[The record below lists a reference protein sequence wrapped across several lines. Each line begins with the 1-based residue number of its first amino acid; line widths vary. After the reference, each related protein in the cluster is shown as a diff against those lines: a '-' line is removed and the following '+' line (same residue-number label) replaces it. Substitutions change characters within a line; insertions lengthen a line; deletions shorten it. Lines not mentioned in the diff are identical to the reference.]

1 MLSKRLTKEQN
12 DLENDAEIS
21 PYFKIKSINDK
32 LWEVILLGPE
42 DTPYQGGNFVVKID
56 IPERYP
62 FYPPNV
68 QFETKI
74 FHPNISSKGKICMDI
89 LKPGGWSPALT
100 ISKML
105 ISLVSLLSEP
115 NPDNP
120 LSAEAAHLYLNNYKF
135 YIQKVKLYIKLY
147 NYNYKA
153 SSFI

>member
-1 MLSKRLTKEQN
+1 MLSKRLAKEQN
-12 DLENDAEIS
+12 DLENDAEIN
-21 PYFKIKSINDK
+21 PYFKIKSISDHSWK
-32 LWEVILLGPE
+32 VILFGPV
-42 DTPYQGGNFVVKID
+42 DTPYHEGKFLVNIYISEK
-56 IPERYP
+56 YP
-62 FYPPNV
+62 FQPPDV

-120 LSAEAAHLYLNNYKF
+120 LSAEAAHLYLHNYKY

-147 NYNYKA
+147 NYKNL
-153 SSFI
+153 